1 MTKSMSAPTQ
11 DQKALGDAAIPEGA
25 DCTSVMNRDLPCLI
39 NLVAYVVFMVKAT
52 SFHTYDGISY
62 IRDMGKPLAALFLPH
77 HLVYEPSVLL
87 MLNLWRA
94 FGYTGYADLPGS
106 MFSSLAGA
114 GGLGLFFAIARQ
126 SSGSRI
132 VALVATLVL
141 GLTYGYW
148 FYSVEVDIY
157 VQPLFFLLATTCLYL
172 HALRN
177 TAPRAYMFMLM
188 GLLHALGALYHQAA
202 LFTVPA
208 FALGIYL
215 LPGTI
220 GDKVRRVAAYG
231 VTLGLVLV
239 PAYFVG
245 GVLIAGQ
252 DTPDKFVRWANNF
265 GQLGTW
271 GAFTPSTPASTIS
284 GISAAVSADYWI
296 GRALLLA
303 LIVVLAARARS
314 ATRRGGPLAWVLWTW
329 TGTYTLFFVWWQPE
343 VLKFWVLV
351 LPPALLLVVLGFRW
365 GALGTRSRTLAWGMA
380 AAVLVLLT
388 ATNAPSIW
396 AKRDPMSDPGRRTSA
411 ELSRISGREDLI
423 ILQSGS
429 AEHYLPFMYDRIN
442 VMSARELWYQG
453 GTPGQDEAVAAMRRR
468 SWHALAKGSSVW
480 IEDRVLTPGVR
491 ISDHYVFSTEEIE
504 ALLSPYGERVAGDPV
519 DVGAA
524 NFTHISPQEVYSK
537 ARGWTFTA
545 DEQGWS
551 AANIVG
557 EIVSEH
563 GWCFSPSKDPGLY
576 SPPLRLETSEYS
588 SVHVVMSA
596 EVPGRAQFFFRQRPE
611 EPYSEEFSAQFQVEP
626 GIRSYDVP
634 LGAGWQRV
642 GSVGGLRLD
651 PVESGDPSAGEAN
664 HVCILEIRLQP

>member
-1 MTKSMSAPTQ
+1 MTSPMPAPTL
-11 DQKALGDAAIPEGA
+11 DQTGLDRATTPTRAAGTSGVKRALPW
-25 DCTSVMNRDLPCLI
+25 LI
-39 NLVAYVVFMVKAT
+39 AFVAFVVFMLTAT
-52 SFHTYDGISY
+52 GFHTYDGISY

-77 HLVYEPSVLL
+77 HLIYEPSVLL

-94 FGYTGYADLPGS
+94 LGYTGYADLPGS
-106 MFSSLAGA
+106 MFSSIAGA
-114 GGLGLFFAIARQ
+114 GGLGLFFGMARHA
-126 SSGSRI
+126 SGSTL
-132 VALVATLVL
+132 VAIVATLML

-157 VQPLFFLLATTCLYL
+157 VQPLFFLLATAWLYL
-172 HALRN
+172 HALRS
-177 TAPRAYMFMLM
+177 TVPSTYMFLLM
-188 GLLHALGALYHQAA
+188 GMAHALGALYHQAA

-215 LPGTI
+215 LPGKT
-220 GDKVRRVAAYG
+220 GEKVRRVVAYG
-231 VTLGLVLV
+231 ATLGLVLV
-239 PAYFVG
+239 PAYFIG

-271 GAFTPSTPASTIS
+271 GAFTPATLTGTIS
-284 GISAAVSADYWI
+284 GTSAAISADYWI
-296 GRALLLA
+296 GRLLL
-303 LIVVLAARARS
+303 LSLVVVLAARARS

-329 TGTYTLFFVWWQPE
+329 VGTYTLFFIWWQPE

-351 LPPALLLVVLGFRW
+351 LPPTLLLVVLGFHW
-365 GALGTRSRTLAWGMA
+365 GALGARRRTVAWGMA
-380 AAVLVLLT
+380 AAVLLLLT

-453 GTPGQDEAVAAMRRR
+453 GASGQDEAVTAIRRR
-468 SWHALAKGSSVW
+468 LWHALAKGSSVW

-491 ISDHYVFSTEEIE
+491 ISDHYVFSREEIDV
-504 ALLSPYGERVAGDPV
+504 LLSPYGDRVEGTQVAAGS
-519 DVGAA
+519 AS
-524 NFTHISPQEVYSK
+524 FTRISPNEVYSK
-537 ARGWTFTA
+537 ADSWTFAT

-551 AANIVG
+551 AANVAGETVG
-557 EIVSEH
+557 EQ
-563 GWCFSPSKDPGLY
+563 GWCFSPREDPSLY
-576 SPPLRLETSEYS
+576 SPPLRLQTSGYGT
-588 SVHVVMSA
+588 VYIVVDSA
-596 EVPGRAQFFFRQRPE
+596 APGRAQLFFRQNPE
-611 EPYSEEFSAQFQVEP
+611 EPYNEESSVGFQVEP
-626 GIRSYDVP
+626 GTHSYEVP
-634 LGAGWQRV
+634 LGPEWRRME
-642 GSVGGLRLD
+642 SVQGLRLD

-664 HVCILEIRLQP
+664 RVCIKEIRLQP